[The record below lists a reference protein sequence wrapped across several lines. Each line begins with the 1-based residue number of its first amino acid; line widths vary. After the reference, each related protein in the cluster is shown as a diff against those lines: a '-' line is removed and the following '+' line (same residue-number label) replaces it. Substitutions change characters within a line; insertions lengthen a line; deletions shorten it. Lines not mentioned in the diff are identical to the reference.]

1 MIADN
6 LLTSA
11 KIKIWVSC
19 YYNHPICVM
28 ASHNDVTFGV
38 EGGMYK
44 WEVTPL
50 CMMEAKKQK
59 LPMVY
64 FFHLKM
70 ISGAP
75 CDVIL

>member
-1 MIADN
+1 
-6 LLTSA
+6 
-11 KIKIWVSC
+11 
-19 YYNHPICVM
+19 M
-28 ASHNDVTFGV
+28 ASHNDVRFGV

-59 LPMVY
+59 IPMVY
-64 FFHLKM
+64 FFDLKM